1 MVSLV
6 ILWLPFIS
14 IFDIL
19 DAYNIF
25 EKNSIKKIKCL
36 KEKFDPNLHQ
46 AMLEIENDTEEPG
59 IIMQEIQTGYMYR
72 ERLLRPSF
80 VAVSKKKSTVEK
92 EKK

>member
-1 MVSLV
+1 
-6 ILWLPFIS
+6 
-14 IFDIL
+14 
-19 DAYNIF
+19 
-25 EKNSIKKIKCL
+25 
-36 KEKFDPNLHQ
+36 
-46 AMLEIENDTEEPG
+46 MLEIENDTEKPG